1 MMTAA
6 VATSSADHTELP
18 HVLRSGVQL
27 GILQAVL
34 IGAFGLL
41 QPRLTGPLEL
51 IVLGAILIVG
61 IAATIALPG
70 SWTNARTIEGIAG
83 AAGIG
88 LCAAVVYLLV
98 DVAILQPIGV
108 YTSRW
113 LAIGGGSNWW
123 YHPVWWMAGTYLPWM
138 GAWVLAN
145 QAAKS
150 GAPNPVA
157 LVGGTVVV
165 AAVLMAAAAT
175 FKVPGASFGLGTFGV
190 AVLPAMAIQVLVS
203 SVGARRH

>member
-1 MMTAA
+1 MTAA

-190 AVLPAMAIQVLVS
+190 AVLPAMAIQVLVRDRK
-203 SVGARRH
+203 SVV

>member
-1 MMTAA
+1 MTAA
-6 VATSSADHTELP
+6 VATSSPDHTELP
-18 HVLRSGVQL
+18 HVLRSGAQL
-27 GILQAVL
+27 GVLQAVL

-41 QPRLTGPLEL
+41 QPRLAGPIEL

-61 IAATIALPG
+61 VAATIAMPG
-70 SWTNARTIEGIAG
+70 VWTRARTIEGIAG

-88 LCAAVVYLLV
+88 LCATVVYLLI
-98 DVAILQPIGV
+98 DVAILQPAGI
-108 YTSRW
+108 YTNRW

-150 GAPNPVA
+150 GTPNPVV
-157 LVGGTVVV
+157 LVGGTIVLALVV
-165 AAVLMAAAAT
+165 MAAAAT
-175 FKVPGASFGLGTFGV
+175 LKFPGASFGLGTFGV
-190 AVLPAMAIQVLVS
+190 SVLPALALLVLVS
-203 SVGARRH
+203 SFGARRP

>member
-41 QPRLTGPLEL
+41 QPRLTGSLEL
-51 IVLGAILIVG
+51 IGLGAILIVG

-203 SVGARRH
+203 SFGARRH

>member
-1 MMTAA
+1 MTAA

-41 QPRLTGPLEL
+41 QPRLTGSLEL
-51 IVLGAILIVG
+51 IVLGLILIVG

-70 SWTNARTIEGIAG
+70 LWTNARTIEGIAG

-88 LCAAVVYLLV
+88 LCAAVVYLLI

-165 AAVLMAAAAT
+165 SAVLMAAAAT

-203 SVGARRH
+203 SFGARRH

>member
-1 MMTAA
+1 MTAA

>member
-41 QPRLTGPLEL
+41 QPRLTGSLEL

-98 DVAILQPIGV
+98 DVAILQPVGV

-175 FKVPGASFGLGTFGV
+175 FKVPGASFGLGTFGI

-203 SVGARRH
+203 SFGARRH